1 MVLFTKLQKKIL
13 KYSVIIFEHFMAD
26 NHISTKVFLKTYRN
40 TQYFKDVTNLT
51 NDKEI
56 KDATHKLNLNKV
68 YLNRR
73 ETFSMLK
80 SIIIEFGWLKLLQ
93 PSGIFEGGLFFP
105 KKGDLS
111 LQKNYK
117 GIMILEIASKIIAII
132 L

>member
-1 MVLFTKLQKKIL
+1 MKLI
-13 KYSVIIFEHFMAD
+13 
-26 NHISTKVFLKTYRN
+26 NLKTKHLSNR
-40 TQYFKDVTNLT
+40 KS
-51 NDKEI
+51 E
-56 KDATHKLNLNKV
+56 KV

-80 SIIIEFGWLKLLQ
+80 SIIIKFGWLKLLQ
-93 PSGIFEGGLFFP
+93 PSGIFEDWLFFP

-117 GIMILEIASKIIAII
+117 GIMILEIAYKIIAII